1 MRTIKILSGL
11 LLAFSAF
18 GCGQAAASVT
28 PTRYPALVR
37 ETFLKYCEVDGTP
50 EACQCV
56 LSYLEQNM
64 AYEDFVALDAAGT
77 AAVQA
82 DTRIQAAVATCVN

>member
-37 ETFLKYCEVDGTP
+37 TTFLSSCEVDGTP

-56 LSYLEQNM
+56 LDYLEQNM
-64 AYEDFVALDAAGT
+64 TYEDFVALDEAGS

>member
-1 MRTIKILSGL
+1 MHKL
-11 LLAFSAF
+11 LLILALATSCI
-18 GCGQAAASVT
+18 GCSTAVVEST

-37 ETFLKYCEVDGTP
+37 ATFLSSCEVEGTP

-56 LSYLEQNM
+56 LEYLEQNM
-64 AYEDFVALDAAGT
+64 TYEDFVALDAAGS

-82 DTRIQAAVATCVN
+82 DTRVQAAVATCVN